1 MVIARDCWMAGHR
14 NGDHAPGAMAE
25 WNVIS
30 VWNIKKRRKTM
41 KIGILNTSIL
51 TTAGEYTLKD
61 ITLEDAK
68 QIIAGQEIDS
78 AVGHQSTSE
87 ILTTLLKRDV
97 PVNRQFFQQQVGQK
111 CIVFKLLG
119 RPEEGKIL
127 SLEDIEATGYKF
139 QLLERKA

>member
-1 MVIARDCWMAGHR
+1 MVIARDCRLAGHR
-14 NGDHAPGAMAE
+14 SGDHAPGAMAE

-97 PVNRQFFQQQVGQK
+97 PVNR
-111 CIVFKLLG
+111 
-119 RPEEGKIL
+119 
-127 SLEDIEATGYKF
+127 
-139 QLLERKA
+139 

>member
-1 MVIARDCWMAGHR
+1 MVIARDCRMAGNR

-97 PVNRQFFQQQVGQK
+97 PVNR
-111 CIVFKLLG
+111 
-119 RPEEGKIL
+119 
-127 SLEDIEATGYKF
+127 
-139 QLLERKA
+139 

>member
-1 MVIARDCWMAGHR
+1 
-14 NGDHAPGAMAE
+14 
-25 WNVIS
+25 
-30 VWNIKKRRKTM
+30 M

-97 PVNRQFFQQQVGQK
+97 PVNRQFFSAA
-111 CIVFKLLG
+111 G
-119 RPEEGKIL
+119 RAKMYRL
-127 SLEDIEATGYKF
+127 
-139 QLLERKA
+139 

>member
-1 MVIARDCWMAGHR
+1 
-14 NGDHAPGAMAE
+14 
-25 WNVIS
+25 
-30 VWNIKKRRKTM
+30 M

-68 QIIAGQEIDS
+68 QIIAGQEIDG

-127 SLEDIEATGYKF
+127 SLADIEKIGYKF